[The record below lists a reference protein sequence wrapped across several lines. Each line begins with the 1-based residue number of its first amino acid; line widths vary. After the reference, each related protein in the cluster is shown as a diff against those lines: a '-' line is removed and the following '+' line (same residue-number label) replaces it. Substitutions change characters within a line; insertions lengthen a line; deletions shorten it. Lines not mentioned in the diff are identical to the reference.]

1 MFFFKCY
8 AENKAER
15 LVPDLFFFFKEAFC
29 VVKASALELSFN
41 LFKIDFNLAYNKN
54 KLYKTRDRY
63 RSRDMFNF

>member
-1 MFFFKCY
+1 MSFFKYY

-15 LVPDLFFFFKEAFC
+15 LTPDFFLCFKEALC
-29 VVKASALELSFN
+29 EVKASALELSFN
-41 LFKIDFNLAYNKN
+41 LFKIDFNLAYIKN